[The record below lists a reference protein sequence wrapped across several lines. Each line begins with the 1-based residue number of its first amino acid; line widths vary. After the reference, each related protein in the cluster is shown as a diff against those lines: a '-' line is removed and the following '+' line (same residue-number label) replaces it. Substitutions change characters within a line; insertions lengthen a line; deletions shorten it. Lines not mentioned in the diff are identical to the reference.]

1 MSYNVAQV
9 IFSNNNFI
17 PHAIAVA
24 SNIFNILKR
33 KELDYKCINHI
44 LLIGMG

>member
-9 IFSNNNFI
+9 IFPN
-17 PHAIAVA
+17 AVA